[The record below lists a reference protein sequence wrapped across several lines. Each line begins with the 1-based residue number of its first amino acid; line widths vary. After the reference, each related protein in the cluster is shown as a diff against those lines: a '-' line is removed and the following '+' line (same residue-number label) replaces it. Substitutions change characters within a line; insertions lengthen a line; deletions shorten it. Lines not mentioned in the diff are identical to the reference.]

1 VTTPLPPPPPLA
13 GESPSFCRQGET
25 LVEHWDRAPEV
36 ERAALLSAR
45 EREVRDRLPGLGL
58 DFDFTFDMPDFP
70 DQDPAI
76 PTDMT
81 EVRNRLLALD
91 IDPAHYELT
100 SNMRFRRRDD
110 APPRPRPRRRLKGKV
125 LPP

>member
-1 VTTPLPPPPPLA
+1 MTAPPPPPPLA
-13 GESPSFCRQGET
+13 GENFSRQGET

-36 ERAALLSAR
+36 ERVALLSAR
-45 EREVRDRLPGLGL
+45 GDELRDRLSPFSL
-58 DFDFTFDMPDFP
+58 DFGFDLPDP
-70 DQDPAI
+70 SPI

-81 EVRNRLLALD
+81 EVRDRLLALD
-91 IDPAHYELT
+91 INPDHYELT